1 MLLIMLIVRK
11 KAHTYLRL
19 VTEWNTYLREVDY
32 ISPQKAYAS
41 YIFRQGIKNALTS
54 LSGST
59 ATHGK
64 RKVLHS
70 VTAAKL
76 ERIFGFA
83 KLFYTYFSGNQV
95 HQFENTLIISVLF

>member
-1 MLLIMLIVRK
+1 MLLIMFSVRK
-11 KAHTYLRL
+11 KAHAYLRL
-19 VTEWNTYLREVDY
+19 LTEWNTYLREADY

-41 YIFRQGIKNALTS
+41 YIIRQGIKNALTL

-70 VTAAKL
+70 VSVTNV
-76 ERIFGFA
+76 RH
-83 KLFYTYFSGNQV
+83 YF
-95 HQFENTLIISVLF
+95 EIYK